1 MSQFAVIGLGSF
13 GGTVAR
19 QLAHL
24 GHDVLGIDVTK
35 KTVEDFADILTCAVI
50 ADASDE
56 SVLEELN
63 LQSYDAVVVTIGEDI
78 EASILC
84 VLHLKNI
91 GVKKI
96 WGAAKTKS
104 HHMILSHLNVDKI
117 IHPEEDMGMRVA
129 NALNY
134 PIVSRYMA
142 LGDNHFIVKIKVIE
156 VLQGMNLSQLIK
168 QEPTINLI
176 VFKRGTNVLKHIPE
190 DLTLE
195 LGDILVLEGFIFDL
209 KKLYQRYIK

>member
-1 MSQFAVIGLGSF
+1 MAQFAVIGLGSF

-24 GHDVLGIDVTK
+24 GHDVLGIDNVK
-35 KTVEDFADILTCAVI
+35 KHVEDFAEILTYAVI

-63 LQSYDAVVVTIGEDI
+63 LQNYEAVVVAIGEDI

-84 VLHLKNI
+84 VLHLRNL
-91 GVKKI
+91 GVKTI
-96 WGAAKTKS
+96 WGAAKTKA
-104 HHMILSHLNVDKI
+104 HHMILSHLKIDKI
-117 IHPEEDMGMRVA
+117 IHPEQDMGMRVA

-142 LGDNHFIVKIKVIE
+142 LGDDHFIAKIRVPP
-156 VLQGMNLSQLIK
+156 QLVGLPLAKLVEQEKAIK
-168 QEPTINLI
+168 LM
-176 VFKRGTNVLKHIPE
+176 VFKRGKQVIQDIPE
-190 DLTLE
+190 SLLLE
-195 LGDILVLEGFIFDL
+195 IGDILVIEGFLHDL
-209 KKLYQRYIK
+209 KKLYHRYF

>member
-19 QLAHL
+19 QLINL
-24 GHDVLGIDVTK
+24 GHDVLGIDHIK
-35 KTVEDFADILTCAVI
+35 KNVEDFAEILTYAVI

-63 LQSYDAVVVTIGEDI
+63 LQNYDAVVVAIGEDI

-96 WGAAKTKS
+96 WGAAKTKA
-104 HHMILSHLNVDKI
+104 HHMILSHLRVDKI
-117 IHPEEDMGMRVA
+117 IHPEQDMGMRVA

-142 LGDNHFIVKIKVIE
+142 LGHDHFIAKIKVPEQLVGLPLAKLIE
-156 VLQGMNLSQLIK
+156 QEQAIK
-168 QEPTINLI
+168 LM
-176 VFKRGTNVLKHIPE
+176 VFKRGKNVLQEIPN
-190 DLTLE
+190 DLLLE
-195 LGDILVLEGFIFDL
+195 LDDILVIEGFLNDL
-209 KKLYQRYIK
+209 KKLYHRYL

>member
-1 MSQFAVIGLGSF
+1 MAQFAVIGLGSF

-19 QLAHL
+19 QLTHL
-24 GHDVLGIDVTK
+24 GHDVLGIDNIK
-35 KTVEDFADILTCAVI
+35 KNVEDFADILTYAVI

-63 LQSYDAVVVTIGEDI
+63 LQNYDAVVVAIGEDI

-84 VLHLKNI
+84 VLHLKTL

-96 WGAAKTKS
+96 WGAAKTKA

-117 IHPEEDMGMRVA
+117 IHPEQDMGMRVA

-142 LGDNHFIVKIKVIE
+142 LGHDHFIVKIKVPE
-156 VLQGMNLSQLIK
+156 VLSGLSLSKLIQ
-168 QEPTINLI
+168 QESSINLI
-176 VFKRGTNVLKHIPE
+176 VFKRGKDVIKIIPT
-190 DLTLE
+190 DLLLE
-195 LGDILVLEGFIFDL
+195 VNDILVIEGSILDL
-209 KKLYQRYIK
+209 KKLYHRYL